1 MAVPTRYNH
10 CLYRCNLESSKVPQT
25 RQFVTDTLYG
35 SSKALH
41 LLRYLRSESSK
52 ALTYTSCPPE
62 PSWREYIQLVLQ
74 FRTMFSAML
83 AKREADAAAKAAAAA
98 EAANAASSEAAA
110 NKLAK
115 ELESKQKQLATIDKM
130 KAKAEADLA
139 SLMHSQQD
147 VLEKQYA

>member
-1 MAVPTRYNH
+1 
-10 CLYRCNLESSKVPQT
+10 
-25 RQFVTDTLYG
+25 
-35 SSKALH
+35 
-41 LLRYLRSESSK
+41 
-52 ALTYTSCPPE
+52 
-62 PSWREYIQLVLQ
+62 
-74 FRTMFSAML
+74 MFSAML

-130 KAKAEADLA
+130 KAKAEADVA